1 MNNETTPVGETLP
14 TNPAVTRE
22 RVVATLEAAGWR
34 VGQDD
39 DGDVYG
45 VWDGHLFYFFLT
57 GDKRSVLQVRGRY
70 AGSVPLEEQAA
81 VLPFLDTFNRDHVW
95 PKVYS
100 RTDTRATGI
109 YTEVST
115 DLTHGVADDQLAQLL
130 TGGLA
135 TGIQFFAMLAEAF
148 PAWAPADAG

>member
-1 MNNETTPVGETLP
+1 MDDVTTPGGATVP
-14 TNPAVTRE
+14 TDPPVTRE
-22 RVVATLEAAGWR
+22 RVVAALEAAGWR

-45 VWDGHLFYFFLT
+45 VWDGHLFYFFLA
-57 GDKRSVLQVRGRY
+57 GENRSILQVRGRY
-70 AGSVPLEEQAA
+70 AGTVPPGEQAT
-81 VLPFLDTFNRDHVW
+81 VLPFLDAFNRDHVW

-100 RTDTRATGI
+100 RTDERATGI

-115 DLTHGVADDQLAQLL
+115 DLTHGVTDEHLGRLL

-135 TGIQFFAMLAEAF
+135 TGIQFFAQLAATF